1 MYSLLESSVRQTK
14 IDKFKIIMK
23 KVSSLTLNSYPII
36 SLLRPAILVKKDI
49 HNTGPIDISHEHA
62 LKRVYMQHLS
72 NGMDQHCNFAI
83 RSIAKTGLQRSVHVE
98 QNRIHIYMLH
108 RRTCRNVINVWF
120 LVGWKV
126 EHTRNAAAWR
136 GDKAANWSILHSP
149 AFDHLRER
157 SVFSAKINIGP
168 CVWGRLYG
176 GSWPT
181 TIRFKSTAADQPSLL

>member
-72 NGMDQHCNFAI
+72 NGMDQHCNFA
-83 RSIAKTGLQRSVHVE
+83 SVQLQKQDYKEACTWNKIAY
-98 QNRIHIYMLH
+98 IYICCIDE
-108 RRTCRNVINVWF
+108 R
-120 LVGWKV
+120 
-126 EHTRNAAAWR
+126 AA
-136 GDKAANWSILHSP
+136 
-149 AFDHLRER
+149 
-157 SVFSAKINIGP
+157 
-168 CVWGRLYG
+168 
-176 GSWPT
+176 T
-181 TIRFKSTAADQPSLL
+181 

>member
-83 RSIAKTGLQRSVHVE
+83 RSIAKNRTTKKRARGTKSHTYIYIASTNVPQR
-98 QNRIHIYMLH
+98 NKR
-108 RRTCRNVINVWF
+108 
-120 LVGWKV
+120 LV
-126 EHTRNAAAWR
+126 
-136 GDKAANWSILHSP
+136 L
-149 AFDHLRER
+149 
-157 SVFSAKINIGP
+157 
-168 CVWGRLYG
+168 GRLKSGAHEERG
-176 GSWPT
+176 GVTRRQSG
-181 TIRFKSTAADQPSLL
+181 

>member
-98 QNRIHIYMLH
+98 QNRIYIYIYI
-108 RRTCRNVINVWF
+108 CCID
-120 LVGWKV
+120 
-126 EHTRNAAAWR
+126 ER
-136 GDKAANWSILHSP
+136 GA
-149 AFDHLRER
+149 
-157 SVFSAKINIGP
+157 
-168 CVWGRLYG
+168 
-176 GSWPT
+176 T
-181 TIRFKSTAADQPSLL
+181 